1 MYLKRLLCGCDWHV
15 RNERID
21 QYRQGKRSSFGVK
34 NVLVLKICHLC
45 LPHSPVSY
53 RREFMYVYKVIKI
66 LYGSTNANQS
76 CCLWVF
82 HIRNILLIHKNF
94 DLDYVK

>member
-34 NVLVLKICHLC
+34 NVLVLKICDLC

-53 RREFMYVYKVIKI
+53 RHEFMYVYKVI
-66 LYGSTNANQS
+66 LYGSTNTNHVVCGFS
-76 CCLWVF
+76 ISEIF
-82 HIRNILLIHKNF
+82 
-94 DLDYVK
+94 Y